1 MPRSRFCKTFTP
13 KNLNAPYQGISLRG
27 VVLDRRLWKAFH
39 KLTVAFLDD
48 MSKAD
53 RWEYITVIRE
63 WASHINLSIVFTSDP
78 KADIRIKTEASL
90 NSSAIGTDALLVDP
104 ADPTMYI
111 ADKPNTEFFRSA
123 VLHEFGHALGFQHEH
138 LHPDINIPWNKPKVY
153 EYYMEEEGWS
163 RESVDQNIFNQI
175 NEPMT
180 VTAYD
185 SKSIMH
191 YPIDKDLTDGVFE
204 VGENMELSE
213 KDKHLARSVY
223 PR

>member
-1 MPRSRFCKTFTP
+1 MPKRFCKTLTP
-13 KNLNAPYQGISLRG
+13 KVLNVHCQENSLQG
-27 VVLDRRLWKAFH
+27 VVLDGRLWKAFH
-39 KLTVAFLDD
+39 KLTVTFLDD

-63 WASHINLSIVFTSDP
+63 WSAYINLDIVFTSDP
-78 KADIRIKTEASL
+78 AADIRIKTETSL
-90 NSSAIGTDALLVDP
+90 NSSAIGTDALLVDSG
-104 ADPTMYI
+104 DPTMYI
-111 ADKPNTEFFRSA
+111 AEKPNTEFFRST

-138 LHPDINIPWNKPKVY
+138 LHPDIKIPWNKPKVY

-163 RESVDQNIFNQI
+163 RESIDHNIFNQI